1 MAKGPVLIELDGP
14 PPSVTDAPE
23 IEDTPS
29 APGAAR
35 GHAMQG
41 AIRAASRRGSRLGRW
56 FWGATGAL
64 VLSMIGIAAWD
75 FAAGLVARNV
85 VLGTV
90 LSGLMG
96 LVLVLAIMVAVRE
109 LAALGRLR
117 RVDTLRRAAD
127 SARAGTDLEAAR
139 EAAARIAALYATR
152 AEISDG
158 RARLEALKG
167 DQLDAESLMAL
178 TEETLLGPLDRAAR
192 LEIQSAAR
200 QVATVTAL
208 VPLAFADVAAALI
221 ANLRMIRAVAEIY
234 GGRSGLLGGW
244 RLTRAVTVHLVATGG
259 VAIGDD
265 LLEPVLGGT
274 VLAKLARRFGEGL
287 VNGALTARVGV
298 AAMEVCRPMAFGPG
312 KRPEL
317 SALVQESLKGL
328 IRRSNR

>member
-1 MAKGPVLIELDGP
+1 
-14 PPSVTDAPE
+14 
-23 IEDTPS
+23 
-29 APGAAR
+29 
-35 GHAMQG
+35 
-41 AIRAASRRGSRLGRW
+41 
-56 FWGATGAL
+56 
-64 VLSMIGIAAWD
+64 MIGIAAWD
-75 FAAGLVARNV
+75 FAADLMARNV
-85 VLGTV
+85 FLGTM
-90 LSGLMG
+90 LAALIG
-96 LVLVLAIMVAVRE
+96 LVVALAAAVALRE

-117 RVDTLRRAAD
+117 RVDGLRRAAD
-127 SARAGTDLEAAR
+127 SARAGSDLEAAR
-139 EAAARIAALYATR
+139 QTAERIGALYAAR
-152 AEISDG
+152 AEVSDG
-158 RARLEALKG
+158 RARLAALKD

-178 TEETLLGPLDRAAR
+178 TEETLLSPLDRAAR
-192 LEIQSAAR
+192 REIEAAAR

-221 ANLRMIRAVAEIY
+221 ANLRMIRAVAEVY

-274 VLAKLARRFGEGL
+274 VLSKLARRFGEGL

-317 SALVQESLKGL
+317 SALVQSSLKGL
-328 IRRSNR
+328 IRRGNR